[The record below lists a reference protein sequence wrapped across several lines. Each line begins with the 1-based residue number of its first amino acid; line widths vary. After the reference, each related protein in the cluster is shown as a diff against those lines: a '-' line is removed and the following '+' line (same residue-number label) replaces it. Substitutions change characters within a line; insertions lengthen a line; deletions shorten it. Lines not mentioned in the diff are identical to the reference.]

1 MVSGT
6 TTAGND
12 KAKQTGIIKRIIK
25 RIDDWLTQRV
35 RKPIDKWL
43 TEEARKISDETPLS
57 DPTKAFGELKED
69 KYKAE
74 LQLVDRYQSFVAELL
89 RLSLLGI
96 AAVLVK
102 LSVHHNLGRIGGIFR
117 RGPLRQTTPR
127 IPCLEPSGTVMFSL
141 SFA

>member
-1 MVSGT
+1 MASGT
-6 TTAGND
+6 TTAGNE

-89 RLSLLGI
+89 RLSLAGI
-96 AAVLVK
+96 AVFGFLYEY
-102 LSVHHNLGRIGGIFR
+102 LISSNSPSVDKGRSSVRKKHN
-117 RGPLRQTTPR
+117 
-127 IPCLEPSGTVMFSL
+127 S
-141 SFA
+141 

>member
-6 TTAGND
+6 TTAGNE

-96 AAVLVK
+96 AAVLV
-102 LSVHHNLGRIGGIFR
+102 S
-117 RGPLRQTTPR
+117 
-127 IPCLEPSGTVMFSL
+127 
-141 SFA
+141 

>member
-6 TTAGND
+6 TTAGNE
-12 KAKQTGIIKRIIK
+12 KAKQTGIIK

-96 AAVLVK
+96 AAVLV
-102 LSVHHNLGRIGGIFR
+102 S
-117 RGPLRQTTPR
+117 
-127 IPCLEPSGTVMFSL
+127 
-141 SFA
+141 

>member
-1 MVSGT
+1 MDSDNNPSWQLMNREPACRLTTSLLAVIVEIGQQWRDALFMVSGT
-6 TTAGND
+6 TTAGNE

-25 RIDDWLTQRV
+25 RIDD
-35 RKPIDKWL
+35 WL

-89 RLSLLGI
+89 RL
-96 AAVLVK
+96 
-102 LSVHHNLGRIGGIFR
+102 
-117 RGPLRQTTPR
+117 
-127 IPCLEPSGTVMFSL
+127 
-141 SFA
+141 